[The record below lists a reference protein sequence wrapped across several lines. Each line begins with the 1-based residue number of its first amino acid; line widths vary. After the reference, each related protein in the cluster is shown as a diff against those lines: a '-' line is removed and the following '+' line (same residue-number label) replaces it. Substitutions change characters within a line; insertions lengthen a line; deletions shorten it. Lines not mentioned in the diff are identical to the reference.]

1 MVERQIKAEQM
12 KKKHTYVQHTHAHT
26 KESVIVGGS
35 AGEGKVCTAASLVSS
50 SCLHALCLLIQENC
64 QNEEILNSLKYVR
77 PGGGFQPTFSL
88 TQKCDVNG
96 QNEHPVFAYLKD
108 KLPYPYDD
116 PFSLMTDPKLIIWSP
131 VRRSDVSWNFEKFL
145 IGPEGEP
152 FRRYSRTF
160 QTINIEP
167 DIKRLLKVAI

>member
-1 MVERQIKAEQM
+1 ML
-12 KKKHTYVQHTHAHT
+12 AHT
-26 KESVIVGGS
+26 KQRVTLGRKSRRRKDLRWRIPGF
-35 AGEGKVCTAASLVSS
+35 L
-50 SCLHALCLLIQENC
+50 LIFPALCLLQENC

-77 PGGGFQPTFSL
+77 PGGGYQPTFSL

-96 QNEHPVFAYLKD
+96 QNQHPVFAYLKD

-116 PFSLMTDPKLIIWSP
+116 PFSLMTDPKLIMWSP
-131 VRRSDVSWNFEKFL
+131 VRRSDVAWNFEKFL

>member
-1 MVERQIKAEQM
+1 M
-12 KKKHTYVQHTHAHT
+12 HTQR
-26 KESVIVGGS
+26 KEPSWEECW
-35 AGEGKVCTAASLVSS
+35 EGKVCPGASWVSS
-50 SCLHALCLLIQENC
+50 SFLHGLCLLIQENC

-77 PGGGFQPTFSL
+77 PGGGYQPTFSL

>member
-1 MVERQIKAEQM
+1 ME
-12 KKKHTYVQHTHAHT
+12 KKHICATHTCTHR
-26 KESVIVGGS
+26 KERSWRSV
-35 AGEGKVCTAASLVSS
+35 GEEKICTGAPWVSS
-50 SCLHALCLLIQENC
+50 PFLHALCLLIQENC

-77 PGGGFQPTFSL
+77 PGGGYQPTFSL

-152 FRRYSRTF
+152 FRRYSRSF

>member
-1 MVERQIKAEQM
+1 MAYIAKSFYDLSAISLDGEKVDFNTFRGRAVLIEN
-12 KKKHTYVQHTHAHT
+12 
-26 KESVIVGGS
+26 VILHLPLAFSKLFV
-35 AGEGKVCTAASLVSS
+35 SL
-50 SCLHALCLLIQENC
+50 LPQENC

-77 PGGGFQPTFSL
+77 PGGGFQPTFTL
-88 TQKCDVNG
+88 VQKCDVNG

-116 PFSLMTDPKLIIWSP
+116 PFSLMTDPKFIIWSP

>member
-1 MVERQIKAEQM
+1 MCNTRMRNTHMHIQRKERFVVGVW
-12 KKKHTYVQHTHAHT
+12 KKVP
-26 KESVIVGGS
+26 
-35 AGEGKVCTAASLVSS
+35 SS
-50 SCLHALCLLIQENC
+50 FLHVLCLLIQENC

-77 PGGGFQPTFSL
+77 PGGGYQPIFSL

>member
-1 MVERQIKAEQM
+1 M
-12 KKKHTYVQHTHAHT
+12 
-26 KESVIVGGS
+26 
-35 AGEGKVCTAASLVSS
+35 
-50 SCLHALCLLIQENC
+50 
-64 QNEEILNSLKYVR
+64 
-77 PGGGFQPTFSL
+77 
-88 TQKCDVNG
+88 NG

-116 PFSLMTDPKLIIWSP
+116 PFSLMTDPKLIMWSP

-160 QTINIEP
+160 HTINIEP